1 MPSIPIRGQSKVRSL
16 QERERGSG
24 RERKGAGGS
33 GRERKGAEGSGM
45 ERGEREVGER
55 ERDREG
61 GRMREI

>member
-16 QERERGSG
+16 QERER
-24 RERKGAGGS
+24 GS